1 MKILQKIPYKL
12 KTALPA
18 LALAGASLMS
28 SSCDD
33 KEKDL
38 RHDVELE
45 WFQEY
50 YDEVRPSNIRQ
61 QLEDPT
67 VRNVYL
73 KYINKGRAFHPKGIH
88 PSLIPY
94 LDELLSI
101 DPKRVFG
108 RGNFQW
114 PAGACQPAD
123 SLWLVSKGWTVNT
136 PPAKNDNWWWL
147 DMKAPQTTQ
156 QKQR

>member
-28 SSCDD
+28 SSCDNE
-33 KEKDL
+33 EKDL

-50 YDEVRPSNIRQ
+50 YDEVRPSNIEQ
-61 QLEDPT
+61 ILEDPT

-73 KYINKGRAFHPKGIH
+73 KYINKGRVFHPYGIH
-88 PSLIPY
+88 PALIPY